1 MIAKGITGYRIAHQE
16 LTADV
21 HVVAVGGE
29 LDMRAAPELRTA
41 IDCALEAKIAL
52 LVVDLSDATFIDSTG
67 IGTLVAALKRLK
79 KARGSL
85 ELVCVEPNLLRV
97 FELTGLDNLLSIH
110 ASRDEALGA
119 FAGAG
124 AGA

>member
-1 MIAKGITGYRIAHQE
+1 MIAKGMTGYQIKHQE
-16 LTADV
+16 LTTEV
-21 HVVAVGGE
+21 HVIAVGGE
-29 LDMRAAPELRTA
+29 LDMRAAPELRAA
-41 IDCALEAKIAL
+41 IDQALEAKIAL

-67 IGTLVAALKRLK
+67 IGTLVAALKRLR

-97 FELTGLDNLLSIH
+97 FEVTGLDGLLSIRG
-110 ASRDEALGA
+110 SRDEALGA
-119 FAGAG
+119 FAGSG